1 MRPTPPTTPPHIYDA
16 VAPHYDRAIRPLEHL
31 LLRRLRAATLHALT
45 ADNTSSSGDINGVGS
60 SVSDAVVVGRLLEIG
75 AGTGLNFAHYPC
87 EAHGAAT
94 EPSREMLRRAREKP
108 RPAAVRLVQT
118 SAEALP
124 FADDSFDAAFATLV
138 FCSVASPPE
147 AFAELR
153 RVVRAGGRIVLLE
166 HVRPANPLGFVF
178 DALSFFTV
186 RLFAD
191 HFNRRTAED
200 ARRAG
205 LRLLRVEPHA
215 LGIIQLIVCE
225 V

>member
-1 MRPTPPTTPPHIYDA
+1 MTTGPTQNPPPIYDA
-16 VAPHYDRAIRPLEHL
+16 CAPHYDRAIRPLERL
-31 LLRRLRAATLHALT
+31 LLRRLRIAALRAI
-45 ADNTSSSGDINGVGS
+45 ADNNSSSGVDNNP
-60 SVSDAVVVGRLLEIG
+60 RLLEIG
-75 AGTGLNFAHYPC
+75 AGTGLNFAHYPPGV
-87 EAHGAAT
+87 HGAAT

-108 RPAAVRLVQT
+108 RPTGVRLVQT

-124 FADDSFDAAFATLV
+124 FADDTFDAAFATLV
-138 FCSVASPPE
+138 FCSVVSPPK
-147 AFAELR
+147 AFAELS

-166 HVRPANPLGFVF
+166 HVRPSGPLGFIF

-186 RLFAD
+186 RLFED

>member
-1 MRPTPPTTPPHIYDA
+1 LKTRPPTPPPHLYDA
-16 VAPHYDRAIRPLEHL
+16 LAPHYDRAIRPLERL
-31 LLRRLRAATLHALT
+31 LLRRLRAATLQALA
-45 ADNTSSSGDINGVGS
+45 ADNNNG
-60 SVSDAVVVGRLLEIG
+60 VGRLLEIG
-75 AGTGLNFAHYPC
+75 AGTGLNFAHYPPD
-87 EAHGAAT
+87 AHGAAT
-94 EPSREMLRRAREKP
+94 EPSREMLRRAREKSP
-108 RPAAVRLVQT
+108 PAGVRLVQN

-138 FCSVASPPE
+138 FCSVASPPG

-166 HVRPANPLGFVF
+166 HVRPAGVLGPVF
-178 DALSFFTV
+178 DALSVFTV
-186 RLFAD
+186 RLCAD
-191 HFNRRTAED
+191 HFNRRTAEA

-205 LRLLRVEPHA
+205 LRLRRVEPHA

>member
-1 MRPTPPTTPPHIYDA
+1 MRPTTPPQQPHIYDA
-16 VAPHYDRAIRPLEHL
+16 AAPHYDRAIRPLERL

-45 ADNTSSSGDINGVGS
+45 ADSNINSGSRNDGDRVGR
-60 SVSDAVVVGRLLEIG
+60 SDSNLRLLEIG
-75 AGTGLNFAHYPC
+75 AGTGLNFAYYPR

-94 EPSREMLRRAREKP
+94 EPSREMLRRAREKA
-108 RPAAVRLVQT
+108 RPAAVRLVQN

-138 FCSVASPPE
+138 FCSVASPPK

-166 HVRPANPLGFVF
+166 HVRPGGLLGPVF

-191 HFNRRTAED
+191 HFNRRTAEA

-205 LRLLRVEPHA
+205 LRLLRVERHA

>member
-1 MRPTPPTTPPHIYDA
+1 MTQTPPVQPPIYDA
-16 VAPHYDRAIRPLEHL
+16 LAPHYDRALRPLERL

-45 ADNTSSSGDINGVGS
+45 AADRGNNSDRSNNSDRGDGS
-60 SVSDAVVVGRLLEIG
+60 NRILEIG
-75 AGTGLNFAHYPC
+75 AGTGLNFAHYPHD
-87 EAHGAAT
+87 AHGAAT
-94 EPSREMLRRAREKP
+94 EPSREMLRRAREKA
-108 RPAAVRLVQT
+108 RPAGVHLVQN

-124 FADDSFDAAFATLV
+124 FADDTFDAAFATLV
-138 FCSVASPPE
+138 FCSLASPPE

-153 RVVRAGGRIVLLE
+153 RVVRTGGRVVLLE
-166 HVRPANPLGFVF
+166 HVRPANPLGYVF

-186 RLFAD
+186 RLFQD

-205 LRLLRVEPHA
+205 LRLLRVERHA